1 MPEWELPAPLNPKP
15 MLRFFS
21 KLPAKC
27 LFGLSLLLAPVFLQG
42 QELDCKVNVV
52 STKITSGDKSVFEVL
67 SKALNQFM
75 NGRRWT
81 NIRFQAQ
88 EKIPCSMT
96 IDIQEYNSGNGQV
109 KAYLSVQLLRPCFK
123 STYSSTLLN
132 VIDRDFSFQYV
143 KNDPLDY
150 NDNSIGSNLTATLAF
165 YAYIILGNYFD
176 SFAPRG
182 GAVFFDR
189 ANQIV
194 MQAQS
199 FAEQGWRSS
208 ERNDKN
214 RYWISESYN
223 NANYQAIHEV
233 LYRYFRLGM
242 DMMYDDP
249 ATARANILQAMEQL
263 AQLRKQRPGLACIQL
278 FMESRA
284 DELVNIYQPAAQAEK
299 QEATDLFISLD
310 AANVATYKRILSGN
324 TAVAR

>member
-1 MPEWELPAPLNPKP
+1 MF
-15 MLRFFS
+15 RFCSRVPFG
-21 KLPAKC
+21 L
-27 LFGLSLLLAPVFLQG
+27 LFGLCLFLFPHALRA

-52 STKITSGDKSVFEVL
+52 STKITSGDKTVFDVL

-96 IDIQEYNSGNGQV
+96 IDIQEYNSGSGQV
-109 KAYLSVQLLRPCFK
+109 KAYLSVQLRRPCFK

-132 VIDRDFSFQYV
+132 IIDKDFSFQYV

-150 NDNSIGSNLTATLAF
+150 NDNSIGSNLTATMAF
-165 YAYIILGNYFD
+165 YAYVILGNYFD

-182 GAVFFDR
+182 GSVFYDR
-189 ANQIV
+189 ANNIV

-199 FAEQGWRSS
+199 LAEQGWRSS

-214 RYWISESYN
+214 RYWIAESYN

-233 LYRYFRLGM
+233 IYRYFRLGM
-242 DMMYDDP
+242 DMMFDDP
-249 ATARANILQAMEQL
+249 ATARKNILEAMTQL
-263 AQLRKQRPGLACIQL
+263 GALKKQKPNLACIQL

-284 DELVNIYQPAAQAEK
+284 DELVNIYQPAAQEEK
-299 QEATDLFISLD
+299 QKATDLFISLD
-310 AANVATYKRILSGN
+310 AANVTTYKKILSGAAN
-324 TAVAR
+324 TAR